1 MLDVMIL
8 ITSLWSNFLVIGF
21 AVLFV
26 ALLLTALVAIVQ
38 TKYKTLGLVLM
49 IPNTILFST
58 SVLALKMGAT
68 LGIINLVLVLL

>member
-26 ALLLTALVAIVQ
+26 ALLLTALVTIVQ
-38 TKYKTLGLVLM
+38 TKYKTFGLVLM

-58 SVLALKMGAT
+58 SVLALKMGAI